1 MTINRIGAPPAGTIG
16 AHAAP
21 APASA
26 PAHPPAGGATAR
38 PARAAVTGPLARL
51 APPAV
56 RTGNTGGAGAAPRQL
71 RPPPRG
77 PAPASAGNDMAAMH
91 ASAMATMAAQNALAQ
106 IQNQIA
112 VNQSKN
118 AVIEEL
124 GKGLKSLSQ

>member
-1 MTINRIGAPPAGTIG
+1 MTINRIGAPSAGTIG

-21 APASA
+21 TAAPASA
-26 PAHPPAGGATAR
+26 PAAGATAR

-71 RPPPRG
+71 RPPPG
-77 PAPASAGNDMAAMH
+77 ATPAPSGHGNDMAAMQ
-91 ASAMATMAAQNALAQ
+91 ASALATMAAQNALAQ

>member
-1 MTINRIGAPPAGTIG
+1 
-16 AHAAP
+16 
-21 APASA
+21 
-26 PAHPPAGGATAR
+26 
-38 PARAAVTGPLARL
+38 
-51 APPAV
+51 
-56 RTGNTGGAGAAPRQL
+56 
-71 RPPPRG
+71 
-77 PAPASAGNDMAAMH
+77 MAAMH